1 MREFAWAIAI
11 AIGLI
16 LAALVHGGIYE
27 MTNVAS
33 SIPGSFGV
41 SRVSGS
47 VYAWRVNKFTG
58 RVHMC
63 ISSGSG
69 EIRQCQRVLR

>member
-27 MTNVAS
+27 MTSATS
-33 SIPGSFGV
+33 SIPGGL
-41 SRVSGS
+41 SRAVSGR
-47 VYAWRVNKFTG
+47 VYAWRVNKLTG
-58 RVHMC
+58 SVHVC
-63 ISSGSG
+63 ISGH
-69 EIRQCQRVLR
+69 QCQRVLR

>member
-33 SIPGSFGV
+33 SIPGGGGIG
-41 SRVSGS
+41 RTASGS
-47 VYAWRVNKFTG
+47 VYAWRVNKLTG
-58 RVHMC
+58 SVHVC
-63 ISSGSG
+63 ISS
-69 EIRQCQRVLR
+69 RQCKRVLR

>member
-33 SIPGSFGV
+33 SIPGGPGGIST
-41 SRVSGS
+41 RHGS
-47 VYAWRVNKFTG
+47 VYAWRVNKLTG
-58 RVHMC
+58 SVHVC
-63 ISSGSG
+63 ISR
-69 EIRQCQRVLR
+69 RQCEPVLR

>member
-16 LAALVHGGIYE
+16 VAALVHGGIYE

-33 SIPGSFGV
+33 SIPGPGGV
-41 SRVSGS
+41 GRSAYSS
-47 VYAWRVNKFTG
+47 VYAWRVNKLTG
-58 RVHMC
+58 SVHVC
-63 ISSGSG
+63 RSS
-69 EIRQCQRVLR
+69 RQCVRVLR